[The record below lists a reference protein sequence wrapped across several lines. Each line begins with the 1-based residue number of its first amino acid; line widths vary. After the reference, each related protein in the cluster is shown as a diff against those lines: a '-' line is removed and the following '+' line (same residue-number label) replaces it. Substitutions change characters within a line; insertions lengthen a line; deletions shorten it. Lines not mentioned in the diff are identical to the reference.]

1 MSLIKTPSGLTAYSG
16 IRRMK
21 YSSYYKCTFTNGKTL
36 DCSPNHP
43 FMTYD
48 GIVLAKDLTRRSEIY
63 SDIGGVFL
71 KNKRLINDEIWLYD
85 ALKTHNNV
93 YYTNGVLSHNCDF
106 LGSANTLISSAKLST
121 MAWQDPA
128 EKIGDLHIY
137 EKPKDKHIYVMA
149 VDTAEGQN
157 LDHSAFVVVDCM
169 SVPYKVVAKYYN
181 SQITPMLFPNLI
193 YNVARKYN
201 DAHILIET
209 NSIGGQVA
217 QTLHD
222 DLEYESIF
230 STTNMGRGGQKLSS
244 GFKQNSKLGVK
255 TTIQIKTIGCSNLKG
270 LLENDK
276 IAITDFDIICELTS
290 YVATHSSFAAEP
302 GCHDDLVACLVI
314 FSWLTSQQLF
324 KEITDTDV
332 RKKLYEEKSVNMEE
346 QLLPFGFIEDGSS
359 TKTFKDVDGT
369 VWEHID
375 SPFGS
380 DDLYRGT
387 GFDSDFDEDF

>member
-169 SVPYKVVAKYYN
+169 SVPYKVVAK
-181 SQITPMLFPNLI
+181 
-193 YNVARKYN
+193 
-201 DAHILIET
+201 
-209 NSIGGQVA
+209 
-217 QTLHD
+217 
-222 DLEYESIF
+222 
-230 STTNMGRGGQKLSS
+230 
-244 GFKQNSKLGVK
+244 
-255 TTIQIKTIGCSNLKG
+255 
-270 LLENDK
+270 
-276 IAITDFDIICELTS
+276 
-290 YVATHSSFAAEP
+290 
-302 GCHDDLVACLVI
+302 
-314 FSWLTSQQLF
+314 
-324 KEITDTDV
+324 
-332 RKKLYEEKSVNMEE
+332 
-346 QLLPFGFIEDGSS
+346 
-359 TKTFKDVDGT
+359 
-369 VWEHID
+369 
-375 SPFGS
+375 
-380 DDLYRGT
+380 
-387 GFDSDFDEDF
+387 